1 LPPKKKK
8 DLKKEEGF
16 PNDVKIALNR
26 CGLNTDKLLCS
37 LCLDMNR
44 ENEFADCFLCFDEK
58 GLYYAE
64 GEIVYPKKKGQ
75 PCKVT
80 VDKII
85 TYPID
90 EIDEV
95 HLERNVSTARL
106 VGKYNGEEFPLAMM
120 SFRCLEE
127 IDKFVYLFNGFKNG
141 NDDKN
146 PPPFRKADNH
156 GHPPFGSGGHEPP
169 PFGPGGPPPFEEK
182 KTKGMIFRLLVFYKK
197 YLPLVALVTFA
208 IIVCTAVQIWAPQI
222 GTRAL
227 FDDIIANPKN
237 LSATDLLKA
246 LGILT
251 AEIFALKF
259 FKVVLDSVHQFLMA
273 SITPKVV
280 YDIKIRIFTAMQKQ
294 SVSYYTSKYTGSL
307 MKRVTRDSTNIYWF
321 LINDLPDVIVDI
333 FMIIGILVIMFN
345 MNVKLSLLVLIV
357 TPMLGAI
364 IKITDSMFHRL
375 HHAHWVN
382 DSNLSSMVSDNIN
395 GQRVIKA
402 FCKEDFEYNRF
413 EKASDKL
420 RFAEQKLNMR
430 EATVFPLFQALIHI
444 VSTVIFAW
452 GSVMAVNGEI
462 TVGVLLSFIV
472 YVEMI
477 QQPVNFLSGVVNRWA
492 RCMDSAQ
499 RVFEVVDSEP
509 EIREKEN
516 AVSMENMKGSIEIN
530 ELEFEY
536 EPARPI
542 LKNLSLHVEA
552 GEMLGIVGKTGA
564 GKTTIASLIARL
576 YDPKRGTVKIDGVDA
591 SDIKLSEIH
600 RNVGMVSQDIFLFMG
615 TIADNIRYANPEATM
630 DDVINAAKSAA
641 AHDFIMKLPDAYET
655 RVGSGGRDLSGGER
669 QRISIARTIIQNP
682 KILILDE
689 ATAAMDTETE
699 GKIQKSISELKEGR
713 TTIAIAHRLS
723 TLRDSNHLAVIDNG
737 EITEYGTYNELLR
750 KKGQFY
756 NLYKIQNEALS
767 AIGIGE

>member
-1 LPPKKKK
+1 MAPSRKNEI
-8 DLKKEEGF
+8 KKEAF
-16 PNDVKIALNR
+16 SDDVKSALNK
-26 CGLNTDKLLCS
+26 CGLNTDNLLFS
-37 LCLDMNR
+37 LCTDLNR
-44 ENEFADCFLCFDEK
+44 NGEFADCFLCFDEK
-58 GLYYAE
+58 GMYYAE
-64 GEIVYPKKKGQ
+64 GEITYPKKESSN
-75 PCKVT
+75 CVVT
-80 VDKII
+80 IDSLVS
-85 TYPID
+85 YPID
-90 EIDEV
+90 EVDEV
-95 HLERNVSTARL
+95 ELERNVSTARL
-106 VGKYNGEEFPLAMM
+106 VGKNSDGEFPVALM
-120 SFRCLEE
+120 SFSCLKD
-127 IDKFVYLFNGFKNG
+127 IDRFVYVFNAFKNG
-141 NDDKN
+141 NDI
-146 PPPFRKADNH
+146 DNLPAFH
-156 GHPPFGSGGHEPP
+156 DSEEDEYDG
-169 PFGPGGPPPFEEK
+169 EK
-182 KTKGMIFRLLVFYKK
+182 KTKGIVFRLLSFYKK
-197 YLPLVALVTFA
+197 YLPFVTLVTLA
-208 IIVCTAVQIWAPQI
+208 ILVCTAFQIWAPQI

-227 FDDIIANPKN
+227 FDNIIANPKH
-237 LSATDLLKA
+237 LSTVDLLKA
-246 LGILT
+246 LSILV
-251 AEIFALKF
+251 AEIFALKL
-259 FKVVLDSVHQFLMA
+259 FKVVLESAHQYLMA

-280 YDIKIRIFTAMQKQ
+280 CDIKIRIFTAMQRQ

-307 MKRVTRDSTNIYWF
+307 MKRVTRDSRNIYWF
-321 LINDLPDVIVDI
+321 LINDLPDIFVDI

-345 MNVKLSLLVLIV
+345 MNVKLSLLVLIS
-357 TPMLGAI
+357 TPLLGLI
-364 IKITDSMFHRL
+364 IKLTDKMFHRL
-375 HHAHWVN
+375 HHSHWTS
-382 DSNLSSMVSDNIN
+382 DSNVSSMVSDNIN

-402 FCKEDFEYNRF
+402 FCKEDFEYKRF

-420 RFAEQKLNMR
+420 RLASQKLNMR
-430 EATVFPLFQALIHI
+430 EATVFPMFQALIHI

-452 GSVMAVNGEI
+452 GSIMVVNGEI

-477 QQPVNFLSGVVNRWA
+477 QQPINFLSGVVNRWA

-499 RVFEVVDSEP
+499 RVFEIIDSEP
-509 EIREKEN
+509 EIKEKEN
-516 AVSMENMKGSIEIN
+516 AVSMENMKGSIDIN

-542 LKNLSLHVEA
+542 LKNLSLHVDA

-591 SDIKLSEIH
+591 SDIRLAEIH

-615 TIADNIRYANPEATM
+615 TIADNIRYANPDATM
-630 DDVINAAKSAA
+630 DDVISAAKSAA

-737 EITEYGTYNELLR
+737 EITEYGTYTELLK

>member
-1 LPPKKKK
+1 MPPKKMKEF
-8 DLKKEEGF
+8 KKEEGF
-16 PNDVKIALNR
+16 PNDVKSALNK
-26 CGLNTDKLLCS
+26 CGLNTDNLLCS
-37 LCLDMNR
+37 LCTDMNR
-44 ENEFADCFLCFDEK
+44 ESEFSDCFLCFDEK

-64 GEIVYPKKKGQ
+64 GEITLPKKKHDS
-75 PCKVT
+75 CDVT
-80 VDKII
+80 IDKII

-90 EIDEV
+90 EVDEV
-95 HLERNVSTARL
+95 YIERNVSTARL
-106 VGKYNGEEFPLAMM
+106 IGKHNGEDFPVALM
-120 SFRCLEE
+120 SFKCLRE
-127 IDKFVYLFNGFKNG
+127 IDKFVYIFNAFKNG
-141 NDDKN
+141 TDMNAMPAFNKDEFPDFDK
-146 PPPFRKADNH
+146 
-156 GHPPFGSGGHEPP
+156 
-169 PFGPGGPPPFEEK
+169 K
-182 KTKGMIFRLLVFYKK
+182 KKDKGIVFRLLAFYKK
-197 YLPLVALVTFA
+197 YLPLVAVVTFA
-208 IIVCTAVQIWAPQI
+208 ILICTAFQIWAPQI

-227 FDDIIANPKN
+227 FDDIIANPKS
-237 LSATDLLKA
+237 LSAPELLRA
-246 LGILT
+246 LTILVV
-251 AEIFALKF
+251 EIFALKL
-259 FKVVLDSVHQFLMA
+259 FKVVLDSAHQFLMA

-307 MKRVTRDSTNIYWF
+307 MKRVTRDSRNIYWF

-333 FMIIGILVIMFN
+333 FMIVGILVIMFN
-345 MNVKLSLLVLIV
+345 MNVKLSVLVLV
-357 TPMLGAI
+357 TTPIFGGM
-364 IKITDSMFHRL
+364 IKLTDKMFHRL
-375 HHAHWVN
+375 HHSHWVN

-402 FCKEDFEYNRF
+402 FCKEDFEYKRF
-413 EKASDKL
+413 EKASEKL

-430 EATVFPLFQALIHI
+430 EATVFPIFQALIHI

-452 GSVMAVNGEI
+452 GSVMVVNGEI

-477 QQPVNFLSGVVNRWA
+477 QQPINFLSGVVNRWA

-499 RVFEVVDSEP
+499 RVFEIIDSEP
-509 EIREKEN
+509 EIKEKEN
-516 AVSMENMKGSIEIN
+516 AVSMKNMKGSIDIN

-564 GKTTIASLIARL
+564 GKTTIALLIARL

-615 TIADNIRYANPEATM
+615 TIADNIRYANPDATM
-630 DDVINAAKSAA
+630 EDVIAAAKSAA

-699 GKIQKSISELKEGR
+699 GKIQKSISALKEGR

-723 TLRDSNHLAVIDNG
+723 TLRESNHLAVIDNG
-737 EITEYGTYNELLR
+737 EITEYGTYTELLS

-767 AIGIGE
+767 AIGIGD